1 MRYYFPVLFCLM
13 IFSAGLHAQNKP
25 RFSTQNTVGILIGG
39 SDNAPQLQTVNGVA
53 FNNWFT
59 GIGAGIDWYYQR
71 SIPVFVSANRYFT
84 TSPRRQVFLAAGA
97 GINYP
102 WGKPDYFTNGWGYEL
117 QFSPGLFWTAGLG
130 YKINVGKQNDN
141 LLIQLGYNNKAHSQE
156 MTYAMPCLIAPC
168 PVSKEKYSYSFNA
181 LSLKLGWGF

>member
-1 MRYYFPVLFCLM
+1 MRYYIPVLFCLL
-13 IFSAGLHAQNKP
+13 IFAAGLQAQTKP

-84 TSPRRQVFLAAGA
+84 TGPRRQVFLTTGA

-102 WGKPDYFTNGWGYEL
+102 WGNRIISRMGGGMIYE
-117 QFSPGLFWTAGLG
+117 
-130 YKINVGKQNDN
+130 
-141 LLIQLGYNNKAHSQE
+141 
-156 MTYAMPCLIAPC
+156 
-168 PVSKEKYSYSFNA
+168 
-181 LSLKLGWGF
+181 